1 LSEKNSFRV
10 RLMRWGDSSSSGR
23 TVTLK
28 LPDDTEDHPFKGL
41 DVGSRN
47 GQLMEMEITLLE
59 GDAELKTLGPKPAKH
74 TSTNTALPSKN
85 ITDVATSNAPSGASA
100 IAGPSAP
107 AQMPTRTAENSPEQ
121 LASPKTQDAPSAT
134 PAMGDS
140 DSPVANSSTAD
151 PGEFDAYANQ
161 MSNAAESLAAVAEE
175 MSKAAEDTLDEQDQ
189 ENDGP
194 PPLTRG
200 QRAVVRAVDLC
211 KSIDQQRAGFFYF
224 MMSRYPSVPN
234 LQNEPGNWSRD
245 AKVTRDRVCHHS
257 ELDGL
262 KSLEENTEAREK
274 FEALENEFER
284 HERLR

>member
-1 LSEKNSFRV
+1 MSEKNSFRV

-59 GDAELKTLGPKPAKH
+59 GDAELKTLGPKPAKR
-74 TSTNTALPSKN
+74 TSANTTLPSK
-85 ITDVATSNAPSGASA
+85 ATSDAAAPTGTAGGNTS
-100 IAGPSAP
+100 AGPSVP
-107 AQMPTRTAENSPEQ
+107 AQIPASAPEQ
-121 LASPKTQDAPSAT
+121 LMSPKPQDAPST
-134 PAMGDS
+134 PLAMGDS
-140 DSPVANSSTAD
+140 DSPVANTPAAD

-175 MSKAAEDTLDEQDQ
+175 MSKAAEDALDDHDQ
-189 ENDGP
+189 EDDGP

-234 LQNEPGNWSRD
+234 LENEPGNWSRD
-245 AKVTRDRVCHHS
+245 AKVTRDRVCHHC

-262 KSLEENTEAREK
+262 KSLEEDTEAREK
-274 FEALENEFER
+274 FEALENEYER

>member
-1 LSEKNSFRV
+1 
-10 RLMRWGDSSSSGR
+10 MRWGDSSSSGR

-59 GDAELKTLGPKPAKH
+59 GDAELKTLGLKSTSQPAAKPQLPVKDITASPASSAPTIAEPTPPPLDALEVPADVPSDTPSPIH
-74 TSTNTALPSKN
+74 TSPS
-85 ITDVATSNAPSGASA
+85 VPQQ
-100 IAGPSAP
+100 PSADP
-107 AQMPTRTAENSPEQ
+107 A
-121 LASPKTQDAPSAT
+121 DI
-134 PAMGDS
+134 DS
-140 DSPVANSSTAD
+140 
-151 PGEFDAYANQ
+151 YANQ

-175 MSKAAEDTLDEQDQ
+175 MSKVVEDGLDDNEDEDT
-189 ENDGP
+189 GP

-200 QRAVVRAVDLC
+200 QLAAVRAVDLC
-211 KSIDQQRAGFFYF
+211 KAIDQQRAGFFYF

-234 LQNEPGNWSRD
+234 LETEPGNWSRD
-245 AKVTRDRVCHHS
+245 AKVTRDRVCHHC
-257 ELDGL
+257 EMEGL
-262 KSLEENTEAREK
+262 KGLEDDTKAREM

>member
-1 LSEKNSFRV
+1 MSEKNSFRV

-59 GDAELKTLGPKPAKH
+59 GDAELKTLGPKQTKH
-74 TSTNTALPSKN
+74 TSNNTALPSKS
-85 ITDVATSNAPSGASA
+85 ITEAAAPTMPSSENTSAKSSVSPS
-100 IAGPSAP
+100 
-107 AQMPTRTAENSPEQ
+107 SPEQ
-121 LASPKTQDAPSAT
+121 LASAKTQDARSAP
-134 PAMGDS
+134 PATGDS
-140 DSPVANSSTAD
+140 AIPVANAPAAD

-161 MSNAAESLAAVAEE
+161 MSSAAESLAAVAEE
-175 MSKAAEDTLDEQDQ
+175 MSKVAEDALDDHDQ
-189 ENDGP
+189 EDDGP

-234 LQNEPGNWSRD
+234 LANEPGNWSRD
-245 AKVTRDRVCHHS
+245 AKVTRDRVCHHC

-262 KSLEENTEAREK
+262 KSLEEDTDAREK

>member
-1 LSEKNSFRV
+1 MSEKNSFRV

-59 GDAELKTLGPKPAKH
+59 GDAELKTLGPKRTDHPSPESQLPVKDTPVSPTMGIPSSDTKAVDTDATPETTLQTGATAISNDYPSTDDAVSP
-74 TSTNTALPSKN
+74 TSQE
-85 ITDVATSNAPSGASA
+85 
-100 IAGPSAP
+100 PSAD
-107 AQMPTRTAENSPEQ
+107 PT
-121 LASPKTQDAPSAT
+121 DF
-134 PAMGDS
+134 DS
-140 DSPVANSSTAD
+140 
-151 PGEFDAYANQ
+151 YANQ

-175 MSKAAEDTLDEQDQ
+175 MSKVAEDSDDDHEDEDT
-189 ENDGP
+189 GP
-194 PPLTRG
+194 PSLTRG
-200 QRAVVRAVDLC
+200 QQAAVRAVDLC

-234 LQNEPGNWSRD
+234 LETESGNWSRD
-245 AKVTRDRVCHHS
+245 AKVTRDRVCHHCDM
-257 ELDGL
+257 EGL
-262 KSLEENTEAREK
+262 KGLEDDTKAREM
-274 FEALENEFER
+274 FEALETEFER

>member
-1 LSEKNSFRV
+1 MSEKNSFRV

-59 GDAELKTLGPKPAKH
+59 GDAELKTLGPRPAKRASAN
-74 TSTNTALPSKN
+74 STLPSKS
-85 ITDVATSNAPSGASA
+85 ITDAAAPNVPSNGNTSAETSL
-100 IAGPSAP
+100 P
-107 AQMPTRTAENSPEQ
+107 AQMPASSHEQ
-121 LASPKTQDAPSAT
+121 LASPKTSSAPVSNGVSAN
-134 PAMGDS
+134 
-140 DSPVANSSTAD
+140 PVAGAPAAD

-161 MSNAAESLAAVAEE
+161 MSNAAEPLAAVAEE
-175 MSKAAEDTLDEQDQ
+175 MIKAAEGALDGQDQ
-189 ENDGP
+189 EDDGA

-200 QRAVVRAVDLC
+200 QRAVARAVDLC

-234 LQNEPGNWSRD
+234 LENEPGNWSRD
-245 AKVTRDRVCHHS
+245 AKVTRDRVCHHC

>member
-1 LSEKNSFRV
+1 
-10 RLMRWGDSSSSGR
+10 MRWGDSSSSGR

-59 GDAELKTLGPKPAKH
+59 GEAELKTLGPKPNKRP
-74 TSTNTALPSKN
+74 STNATLPSKSASN
-85 ITDVATSNAPSGASA
+85 TSAPNVTTSGNAS
-100 IAGPSAP
+100 AGPSVP
-107 AQMPTRTAENSPEQ
+107 TQMPASSPEQ
-121 LASPKTQDAPSAT
+121 LSSPQTYEGPPATDDSA
-134 PAMGDS
+134 
-140 DSPVANSSTAD
+140 SPVANTPPVE

-161 MSNAAESLAAVAEE
+161 MSNAAESLASVAEE
-175 MSKAAEDTLDEQDQ
+175 MSKVAEDATDDHDE
-189 ENDGP
+189 ENDVP

-234 LQNEPGNWSRD
+234 LENEPGNWSRD
-245 AKVTRDRVCHHS
+245 AKVTRDRVCHHC

-262 KSLEENTEAREK
+262 KSLEEDTEAREK

>member
-1 LSEKNSFRV
+1 MSEKNSFRV

-59 GDAELKTLGPKPAKH
+59 GDAELKTLGPKAPKPKDLKPQLPIKNTGGSLAAIPTGSPPISSDTSSKPVNAPDTASLTTDTTP
-74 TSTNTALPSKN
+74 TSTQQ
-85 ITDVATSNAPSGASA
+85 I
-100 IAGPSAP
+100 P
-107 AQMPTRTAENSPEQ
+107 AE
-121 LASPKTQDAPSAT
+121 
-134 PAMGDS
+134 
-140 DSPVANSSTAD
+140 

-175 MSKAAEDTLDEQDQ
+175 MSKAAEDGDNQDL
-189 ENDGP
+189 EDDSP

-200 QRAVVRAVDLC
+200 QQAVIRAVDLC

-234 LQNEPGNWSRD
+234 LNPEPGNWSRD
-245 AKVTRDRVCHHS
+245 AKVTRDRVCHHC
-257 ELDGL
+257 EMEGINN
-262 KSLEENTEAREK
+262 LEENTTAREK

>member
-1 LSEKNSFRV
+1 
-10 RLMRWGDSSSSGR
+10 MRWGDSSSSGR

-74 TSTNTALPSKN
+74 PSTNTALPSKS
-85 ITDVATSNAPSGASA
+85 IIDVAAPNATPSGSA
-100 IAGPSAP
+100 NAEPSL
-107 AQMPTRTAENSPEQ
+107 PTQNPTSSPDQ
-121 LASPKTQDAPSAT
+121 LASPKSYDAPSASPATSDFANSVANT
-134 PAMGDS
+134 PA
-140 DSPVANSSTAD
+140 AD

-175 MSKAAEDTLDEQDQ
+175 MSKAAEDALDDHDQ
-189 ENDGP
+189 EDDGP

-234 LQNEPGNWSRD
+234 LENEPGNWSRD
-245 AKVTRDRVCHHS
+245 AKVTRDRVCHHC

-262 KSLEENTEAREK
+262 KSLEEDNEAREK

>member
-1 LSEKNSFRV
+1 MSEKNSFRV

-59 GDAELKTLGPKPAKH
+59 GDAELKTLGPKPAKS
-74 TSTNTALPSKN
+74 TSVNSTLPSKS
-85 ITDVATSNAPSGASA
+85 ITDAAVPSERPGANQSVE
-100 IAGPSAP
+100 PSTPKQLP
-107 AQMPTRTAENSPEQ
+107 ANPSEQ
-121 LASPKTQDAPSAT
+121 LASPKTQDARSAQPALGDTAPFVSNT
-134 PAMGDS
+134 PA
-140 DSPVANSSTAD
+140 AN

-175 MSKAAEDTLDEQDQ
+175 IGKVAEDALDDHDTDD
-189 ENDGP
+189 DGP

-234 LQNEPGNWSRD
+234 LENEPGNWSRD
-245 AKVTRDRVCHHS
+245 AKVTRDRVCHHC

-262 KSLEENTEAREK
+262 KSMEENTEAREK